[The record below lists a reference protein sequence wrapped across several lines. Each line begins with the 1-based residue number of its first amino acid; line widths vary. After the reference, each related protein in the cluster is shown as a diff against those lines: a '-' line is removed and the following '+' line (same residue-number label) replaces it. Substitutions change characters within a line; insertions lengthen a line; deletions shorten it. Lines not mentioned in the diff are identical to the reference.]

1 MHVPFLTAA
10 VAAVALTTLASFPA
24 SGSVIV
30 EASRVIYPAS
40 AKDVTLRVT
49 NPDADPALVQTWVG
63 QRNDSTP
70 DGPEVPFALSPA
82 VGRVDPNGSQSV
94 RIVALANDLPRDRE
108 TIFYVHVIGI
118 PAKPADASLNYVQ
131 VALRNVIKLFYR
143 PSELTG
149 DANKAHAAL
158 TWSVLGKGANA
169 TLEVRNSSPYHVSF
183 ANFAAVRGGKTIKD
197 VGGGM
202 VGPFSTAVFKTPAIA
217 AQLGQPEV
225 ALQYGF
231 VDDWGAI
238 RDAPLLLSP

>member
-1 MHVPFLTAA
+1 MHIPFLTAA
-10 VAAVALTTLASFPA
+10 LAAVALATAASPPA
-24 SGSVIV
+24 HGSVIV

-49 NPDADPALVQTWVG
+49 NPDPAPALVQSWIG
-63 QRNDSTP
+63 QRSDSTP
-70 DGPEVPFALSPA
+70 DGADVPFALSPA

-108 TIFYVHVIGI
+108 TVFYVHVIGI
-118 PAKPADASLNYVQ
+118 PAKPADGSLNYVQ

-158 TWSVLGKGANA
+158 SWSVVGKGAHA
-169 TLEVRNSSPYHVSF
+169 ALQVRNDSPFHVSF
-183 ANFAAVRGGKTIKD
+183 ANFAALRGGRTVKD

-202 VGPFSTAVFKTPAIA
+202 VAPFSTATFKTPEIA
-217 AQLGQPEV
+217 AQLGQHDV
-225 ALQYGF
+225 ALQYGY

-238 RDAPLLLSP
+238 RDAPLMLSP